1 LKYLHKFEI
10 SIVIFIWSL

>member
-1 LKYLHKFEI
+1 LKYLHEFKT

>member
-1 LKYLHKFEI
+1 LHEFKT